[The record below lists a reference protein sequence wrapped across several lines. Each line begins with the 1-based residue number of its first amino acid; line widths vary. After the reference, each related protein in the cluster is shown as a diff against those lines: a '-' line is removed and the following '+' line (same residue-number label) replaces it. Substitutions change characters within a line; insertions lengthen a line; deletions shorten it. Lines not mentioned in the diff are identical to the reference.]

1 MDELTGR
8 DLDEPS
14 PLGPAARSSVDDSTA
29 ARDQRCVQRLEDLGV
44 HPGISLRRL
53 LTTLRKQEGRP
64 IKITQRGQHGRLL
77 HLPAK
82 VSALV
87 DRDPERRSILVWIPE
102 DPKRSMR
109 GKRVLLHE
117 LAHLIVTP
125 RDELRVVSQV
135 IPVRAADGEQR
146 LDGLNLPV
154 NADLPEGVDLY
165 DEKAIQFHCNVEDDE
180 EREVEWTAG
189 LLQHYMA
196 PWMQQRELPPAS
208 GLGLFVTRRG
218 STDESA
224 G

>member
-1 MDELTGR
+1 MDELTGQ
-8 DLDEPS
+8 DLEGPS
-14 PLGPAARSSVDDSTA
+14 PLGSAVTRSADDSSA
-29 ARDQRCVQRLEDLGV
+29 ERDRRCVQRLEQLGV

-53 LTTLRKQEGRP
+53 LGTLRKQEGRP

-87 DRDPERRSILVWIPE
+87 DRGPERRSILVWIPE

-125 RDELRVVSQV
+125 RDELRILSQV
-135 IPVRAADGEQR
+135 
-146 LDGLNLPV
+146 LPV
-154 NADLPEGVDLY
+154 TAASDSPLPASVDLPAADLPDGIDLR
-165 DEKAIQFHCNVEDDE
+165 DGTAVQFHCNVEDDE

-224 G
+224 S

>member
-1 MDELTGR
+1 VE
-8 DLDEPS
+8 
-14 PLGPAARSSVDDSTA
+14 
-29 ARDQRCVQRLEDLGV
+29 RLEQLGI
-44 HPGISLRRL
+44 HPGTSLRRL
-53 LTTLRKQEGRP
+53 LATLRKQEGRP

-82 VSALV
+82 ISALV
-87 DRDPERRSILVWIPE
+87 DRDPDRRSILVWIPE

-135 IPVRAADGEQR
+135 LPLAPEETIKLAADAE
-146 LDGLNLPV
+146 LPGGIDLR
-154 NADLPEGVDLY
+154 ADEAV
-165 DEKAIQFHCNVEDDE
+165 QFHCNVEDE
-180 EREVEWTAG
+180 QEREVEWTAG

-208 GLGLFVTRRG
+208 GVGLFITRRG
-218 STDESA
+218 NGHESTS
-224 G
+224 